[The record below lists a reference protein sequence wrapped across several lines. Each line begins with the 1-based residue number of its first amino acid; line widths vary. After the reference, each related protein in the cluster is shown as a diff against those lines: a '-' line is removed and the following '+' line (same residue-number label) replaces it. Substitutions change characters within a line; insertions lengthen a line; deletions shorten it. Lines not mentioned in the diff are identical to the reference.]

1 MAHLL
6 NPFALV
12 VSEVDS
18 TEGTNLEEQ
27 LEAIVADHANKMDK
41 IDANIAQLEDDF
53 VAANEKQAK
62 VNEVVDERLQKL
74 ELMIRVSFYMH
85 TFFFS
90 FLRWLSWWFRF
101 FSFDFDF
108 NSL

>member
-18 TEGTNLEEQ
+18 TEGTNLAQ
-27 LEAIVADHANKMDK
+27 LEEIVAEHANDMVQIDEK
-41 IDANIAQLEDDF
+41 ISENAQNIAKLEDDF
-53 VAANEKQAK
+53 LAAKEKQAK

-74 ELMIRVSFYMH
+74 ELMIPPSPAPNERAPF
-85 TFFFS
+85 TTRK
-90 FLRWLSWWFRF
+90 FLKQ
-101 FSFDFDF
+101 
-108 NSL
+108 

>member
-53 VAANEKQAK
+53 VAANEQQAK
-62 VNEVVDERLQKL
+62 VNEVVDERLQRL
-74 ELMIRVSFYMH
+74 ELMIPPSPAPNERAP
-85 TFFFS
+85 
-90 FLRWLSWWFRF
+90 LRTRKYLKQ
-101 FSFDFDF
+101 
-108 NSL
+108 

>member
-74 ELMIRVSFYMH
+74 ELMIPPSPAPNERAPF
-85 TFFFS
+85 TTRK
-90 FLRWLSWWFRF
+90 FLKQ
-101 FSFDFDF
+101 
-108 NSL
+108 

>member
-62 VNEVVDERLQKL
+62 VNEVVDERLQRL
-74 ELMIRVSFYMH
+74 ELMIPPSPAPNERAP
-85 TFFFS
+85 
-90 FLRWLSWWFRF
+90 LRTRKYLKQ
-101 FSFDFDF
+101 
-108 NSL
+108 

>member
-18 TEGTNLEEQ
+18 TEGTNLEEE
-27 LEAIVADHANKMDK
+27 LAKFEADHEKDMVRIDEIVSEHAQKMAK
-41 IDANIAQLEDDF
+41 LED
-53 VAANEKQAK
+53 ANEKQAK

-74 ELMIRVSFYMH
+74 ELMIPPSPAPNERAPF
-85 TFFFS
+85 TTRK
-90 FLRWLSWWFRF
+90 FLKQ
-101 FSFDFDF
+101 
-108 NSL
+108 

>member
-18 TEGTNLEEQ
+18 TEGTNLEEE
-27 LEAIVADHANKMDK
+27 LAKFEADHEKDMIQFNES
-41 IDANIAQLEDDF
+41 IAKLEDDF
-53 VAANEKQAK
+53 SAANEKQAK

-74 ELMIRVSFYMH
+74 ELMIPPSPAPNERAPF
-85 TFFFS
+85 TTRK
-90 FLRWLSWWFRF
+90 FLKQ
-101 FSFDFDF
+101 
-108 NSL
+108 